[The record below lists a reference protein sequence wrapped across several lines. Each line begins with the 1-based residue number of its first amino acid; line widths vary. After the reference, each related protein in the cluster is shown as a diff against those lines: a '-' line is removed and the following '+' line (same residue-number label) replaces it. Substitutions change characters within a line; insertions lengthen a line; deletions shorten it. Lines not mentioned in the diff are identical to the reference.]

1 MTPAPNPNKP
11 LPRTVVVIGLVSLL
25 NDFASEMVT
34 PLIPLL
40 LATVLAAGPLALGLI
55 EGLAD
60 TTTNLLKLWAGRR
73 SDRDAHRR
81 KPFVLF
87 GYALSN
93 LVRPLIGLSGSWLM
107 VLGIRVTDRVGKGL
121 RTAPRDALLAD
132 ATPDGMAARA
142 YGFTRA
148 LDHAGAVFGA
158 LAAAAVVHWGTQRLD
173 LVIAFSAI
181 PGLFAILLIVFG
193 IREPA
198 RHAPAM
204 DDGSADDC
212 MDAGGRATSGTV
224 AGNAGAVFPPP
235 VSDVLPPL
243 RWRGLSATTRAYLVA
258 VGLFALGRVPE
269 TFLLLRGHELGMAV
283 VELLLLWAAM
293 HMVKVLTAEGAGR
306 LADRNGRR
314 PVLLAGYVVYVLALA
329 GLAFAA
335 SVLHL
340 WLLSLTLGLH
350 FGLTEGAERALVR
363 DLAPRAERGT
373 AFGWFHMFVGLAAV
387 PAGLLL
393 GGLWA
398 LTNAKTAFLA
408 SAGIAATATLYFW
421 WRVRP

>member
-1 MTPAPNPNKP
+1 MTDRAPAVRTAATR
-11 LPRTVVVIGLVSLL
+11 LPRTVVIIGVVSLL

-40 LATVLAAGPLALGLI
+40 LATVLGAGPMALGFI

-73 SDRDAHRR
+73 SDMARRRR

-93 LVRPLIGLSGSWLM
+93 LVRPLIGFSGSWLM

-121 RTAPRDALLAD
+121 RSAPRDAMLAD
-132 ATPDGMAARA
+132 VIPEGMAARA
-142 YGFTRA
+142 YGLTRA
-148 LDHAGAVFGA
+148 LDHAGAVLGA
-158 LAAAAVVHWGTQRLD
+158 LAAAAVVYWGTERLD

-198 RHAPAM
+198 RH
-204 DDGSADDC
+204 
-212 MDAGGRATSGTV
+212 
-224 AGNAGAVFPPP
+224 GA
-235 VSDVLPPL
+235 SLETLAPL
-243 RWRGLSATTRAYLVA
+243 RWQGLSTKTRAYLVA
-258 VGLFALGRVPE
+258 IGLFAIGRIPE
-269 TFLLLRGHELGMAV
+269 TFLLLRGHELGLGV
-283 VELLLLWAAM
+283 VQLLLLWAAM
-293 HMVKVLTAEGAGR
+293 HAVKVLTAEGAGR

-314 PVLLAGYVVYVLALA
+314 PVLLAGYAVYVLALA
-329 GLAFAA
+329 GLAFAV
-335 SVLHL
+335 SVSQL
-340 WLLSLTLGLH
+340 WLLSLALGLH

-363 DLAPRAERGT
+363 DLAPAAERGT
-373 AFGWFHMFVGLAAV
+373 AFGWFYMIVGLAAI

-398 LTNAKTAFLA
+398 LWSAKAAFLV
-408 SAGIAATATLYFW
+408 SAAITTTATLFFW
-421 WRVRP
+421 WRVRA

>member
-1 MTPAPNPNKP
+1 M
-11 LPRTVVVIGLVSLL
+11 PRTVVVIGLVSLL

-40 LATVLAAGPLALGLI
+40 LVTVLAAGPLALGLI
-55 EGLAD
+55 EGLAN
-60 TTTNLLKLWAGRR
+60 TATNLLKLWAGRR

-93 LVRPLIGLSGSWLM
+93 LVRPLIGLSGHWLM

-132 ATPDGMAARA
+132 AIPEGMAGRA

-148 LDHAGAVFGA
+148 LDHAGAVLGA

-198 RHAPAM
+198 HR
-204 DDGSADDC
+204 
-212 MDAGGRATSGTV
+212 T
-224 AGNAGAVFPPP
+224 P
-235 VSDVLPPL
+235 VSDALPPL
-243 RWRGLSATTRAYLVA
+243 RWRKLSTKTRAYLMA

-283 VELLLLWAAM
+283 VELLLLWAAA
-293 HMVKVLTAEGAGR
+293 HVVKVLTAEGAGR
-306 LADRNGRR
+306 LADRNG
-314 PVLLAGYVVYVLALA
+314 
-329 GLAFAA
+329 
-335 SVLHL
+335 
-340 WLLSLTLGLH
+340 
-350 FGLTEGAERALVR
+350 
-363 DLAPRAERGT
+363 
-373 AFGWFHMFVGLAAV
+373 
-387 PAGLLL
+387 
-393 GGLWA
+393 
-398 LTNAKTAFLA
+398 
-408 SAGIAATATLYFW
+408 
-421 WRVRP
+421 

>member
-1 MTPAPNPNKP
+1 MALNPGLSHTVCSACTDHAAPFPRDAKMIHHTPDTRPATRH
-11 LPRTVVVIGLVSLL
+11 LPRTVVIIGLVSLL

-40 LATVLAAGPLALGLI
+40 LATVLGAGPIALGFI

-73 SDRDAHRR
+73 SDMARRRR

-93 LVRPLIGLSGSWLM
+93 LVRPLIGFSDSWLM

-121 RTAPRDALLAD
+121 RTAPRDAMLAD
-132 ATPDGMAARA
+132 VIPEGMAARA
-142 YGFTRA
+142 YGLTRA
-148 LDHAGAVFGA
+148 LDHAGAVLGA
-158 LAAAAVVHWGTQRLD
+158 LAAAAVVYWGTERLD

-193 IREPA
+193 IREPM
-198 RHAPAM
+198 RHAA
-204 DDGSADDC
+204 SLETLA
-212 MDAGGRATSGTV
+212 
-224 AGNAGAVFPPP
+224 
-235 VSDVLPPL
+235 PL
-243 RWRGLSATTRAYLVA
+243 RWQGLSTKTRTYLVA
-258 VGLFALGRVPE
+258 IGLFALGRIPE
-269 TFLLLRGHELGMAV
+269 TFLLLRGHELGMSV
-283 VELLLLWAAM
+283 VQLLLLWAAM
-293 HMVKVLTAEGAGR
+293 HTVKVLTAEGAGR

-314 PVLLAGYVVYVLALA
+314 PVLLAGYAVYVLALA
-329 GLAFAA
+329 GLAFTA
-335 SVLHL
+335 SVSQL
-340 WLLSLTLGLH
+340 WLLSLALGLH

-363 DLAPRAERGT
+363 DLAPAAERGT
-373 AFGWFHMFVGLAAV
+373 AFGWFYMIVGLSAI

-398 LTNAKTAFLA
+398 LWGANAAFLF
-408 SAGIAATATLYFW
+408 SATITATAALFFW
-421 WRVRP
+421 RRVRT

>member
-1 MTPAPNPNKP
+1 MPPAPNPSKP

-40 LATVLAAGPLALGLI
+40 LVTVLAAGPLALGLI

-93 LVRPLIGLSGSWLM
+93 LVRPLIGLSGSWLT

-132 ATPDGMAARA
+132 AIPDGLAARA

-148 LDHAGAVFGA
+148 LDHAGAVLGA
-158 LAAAAVVHWGTQRLD
+158 LAAAAVVQWGTQRLD

-198 RHAPAM
+198 HRAPA
-204 DDGSADDC
+204 G
-212 MDAGGRATSGTV
+212 DA
-224 AGNAGAVFPPP
+224 
-235 VSDVLPPL
+235 LPPL
-243 RWRGLSATTRAYLVA
+243 RWRGLSAKTRAYLVA

-283 VELLLLWAAM
+283 VELLLLWAAA
-293 HMVKVLTAEGAGR
+293 HVVKVLTAEGAGR

-314 PVLLAGYVVYVLALA
+314 PVLLAGYAVYVLALT
-329 GLAFAA
+329 GLAFTV
-335 SVLHL
+335 SVMHL
-340 WLLSLTLGLH
+340 WLLSLALGLH

-363 DLAPRAERGT
+363 DLAPPAERGT
-373 AFGWFHMFVGLAAV
+373 AFGWFYMLVGLAAI

-398 LTNAKTAFLA
+398 LASAKIAFLA
-408 SAGIAATATLYFW
+408 SAGITFAATLFFW